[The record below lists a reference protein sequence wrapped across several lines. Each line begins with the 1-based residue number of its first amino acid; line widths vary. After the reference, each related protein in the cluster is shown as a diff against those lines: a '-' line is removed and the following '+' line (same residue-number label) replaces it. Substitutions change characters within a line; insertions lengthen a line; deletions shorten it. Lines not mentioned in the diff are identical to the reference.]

1 VPERIS
7 RYTPNPGGTRGPH
20 IACQNPHG
28 SEAARGKGNIKME
41 GVDLTVMLPPTF
53 QGKICPP
60 FDRLPYFVPLTTA
73 SSIWTYSVVRVP
85 YRLLLAAVFS
95 HLPIGGSYPTDLY

>member
-1 VPERIS
+1 MPKPPRLRGREGERKYKNG
-7 RYTPNPGGTRGPH
+7 RGGF
-20 IACQNPHG
+20 
-28 SEAARGKGNIKME
+28 
-41 GVDLTVMLPPTF
+41 TVMLPPTF

-95 HLPIGGSYPTDLY
+95 HLPIGGSYPTDLYYWDNPKPACAATSEQWIKFT